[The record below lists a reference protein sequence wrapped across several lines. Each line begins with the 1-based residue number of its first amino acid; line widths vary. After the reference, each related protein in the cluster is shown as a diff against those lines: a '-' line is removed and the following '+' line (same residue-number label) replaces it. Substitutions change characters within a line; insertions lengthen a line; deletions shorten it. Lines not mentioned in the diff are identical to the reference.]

1 MWQKYV
7 QQLSKDYLL
16 DDEHMKLNNNLQI
29 KIFIL
34 K

>member
-1 MWQKYV
+1 MWQNYV

-16 DDEHMKLNNNLQI
+16 DDEHMTLDSNLQI
-29 KIFIL
+29 KFFII

>member
-7 QQLSKDYLL
+7 QQLSNDYLL
-16 DDEHMKLNNNLQI
+16 DDEHMTLDSNLQI
-29 KIFIL
+29 KIFTI